1 MERLGY
7 DTVPPRS
14 NGAPCL
20 KRCLVTDYGSTHQ
33 AAEERTWATT
43 QLPCTTILAI
53 SGTQQATVAHV
64 GQPARQSSRQP
75 AGQPAS
81 IITVGDPLKEQ
92 PHHSA
97 LIFS

>member
-1 MERLGY
+1 MERIGF
-7 DTVPPRS
+7 DTVPLGQTVPPVS
-14 NGAPCL
+14 NDAPCI
-20 KRCLVTDYGSTHQ
+20 KRCLVTDYGSTHH
-33 AAEERTWATT
+33 AAEERSWATT

-64 GQPARQSSRQP
+64 GQPARQ
-75 AGQPAS
+75 PAS